1 MEYFRNSVR
10 TANAEKSGVTH
21 GAFPSTFQ
29 GQKLDGKTSDG
40 KEEKSTKPCL
50 CGLPHK
56 FKTCWY
62 LMESLRLATWKPN
75 KNIQQQIEEKLEKS
89 AKLREIVERI
99 RKQVT
104 KDNKDV
110 KNAMNSKEATPEAN
124 FMVSAFN
131 SGLSDY
137 KLHQSVILD
146 SGAILHVCND

>member
-1 MEYFRNSVR
+1 LWETTYNSCKKMNIPDVADTRPVQDFLSAVHDMAPGFMGYWRAKIQVLEHKKAIPDIYEIIEYFRNSVR

-21 GAFPSTFQ
+21 GAFSSTFQ

-62 LMESLRLATWKPN
+62 LMESLRPATWKPN

-89 AKLREIVERI
+89 AKLHEI
-99 RKQVT
+99 
-104 KDNKDV
+104 
-110 KNAMNSKEATPEAN
+110 
-124 FMVSAFN
+124 
-131 SGLSDY
+131 
-137 KLHQSVILD
+137 
-146 SGAILHVCND
+146 